1 MITGCETPC
10 CCCCRACFA
19 GPISG
24 TLLLRGMPVSS
35 GKDGL
40 VCLWDAAT
48 PNIPIVVLAAGGP
61 VHAMQLHEERGQGA
75 WGGRRA

>member
-1 MITGCETPC
+1 VTPY
-10 CCCCRACFA
+10 AA

-24 TLLLRGMPVSS
+24 TLLLRGMPISS
-35 GKDGL
+35 GKDGA

-61 VHAMQLHEERGQGA
+61 VHAMQLHEERGERE
-75 WGGRRA
+75 GGLVRRGRVACERGVQSL